1 MTWTRKKFL
10 RIYKLKH
17 GYLGTITL
25 SNREYQFGLKITKPR
40 YFAVVLT
47 KKYGK
52 KYGEYKTL
60 IKIGAFN
67 G

>member
-1 MTWTRKKFL
+1 MTLTRNRFL

-25 SNREYQFGLKITKPR
+25 SNREYEFGLKITKPR
-40 YFAVVLT
+40 YFALFL
-47 KKYGK
+47 KKK
-52 KYGEYKTL
+52 HKQYKTL
-60 IKIGAFN
+60 IKIGGFN

>member
-1 MTWTRKKFL
+1 MTLTRNRFL

-17 GYLGTITL
+17 GYLGVINL
-25 SNREYQFGLKITKPR
+25 GNKELQFGLKLTKPR
-40 YFAVVLT
+40 YFALVLT
-47 KKYGK
+47 K

-60 IKIGAFN
+60 IKIGDFN

>member
-1 MTWTRKKFL
+1 MTLTRNRFL

-47 KKYGK
+47 KKYG
-52 KYGEYKTL
+52 EYKTL
-60 IKIGAFN
+60 IKIGDFN
-67 G
+67 GNK

>member
-1 MTWTRKKFL
+1 MTLTRNRFL
-10 RIYKLKH
+10 RIYKLHH
-17 GYLGTITL
+17 GYLGVI
-25 SNREYQFGLKITKPR
+25 NVGNKQFEFGLKVTKPR
-40 YFAVVLT
+40 YFALVLS
-47 KKYGK
+47 K